1 MTALLASLLSIFGV
15 SMTQPDM
22 ASITNTHENV
32 SIAAQPSEA
41 DLDVWAANGTRVVVN
56 TRSMQETAGLS
67 FGMRA
72 AVESRGMRYVE
83 MPIGGPHGADPQHTI
98 DLAALLADNDGPVV
112 MHCRSGMRA
121 AHLYGAHLIST
132 DSRVAD
138 PFDTMSWTGPQS
150 GDMLRALTP
159 PASED

>member
-1 MTALLASLLSIFGV
+1 MTSIIASLLSILGL
-15 SMTQPDM
+15 SMTQPDA
-22 ASITNTHENV
+22 ASIVTTHENI
-32 SIAAQPSEA
+32 SIASQPSEA
-41 DLDVWAANGTRVVVN
+41 DLDAWAASGTTIVVN

-67 FGMRA
+67 FDMRD

-98 DLAALLADNDGPVV
+98 DLATLLADSDGPVV

-121 AHLYGAHLIST
+121 AHLYGAHLMST
-132 DSRVAD
+132 DSSVAD
-138 PFDTMSWTGPQS
+138 PFDTMSWAGPQS

-159 PASED
+159 SASED